1 MDTEEMYERGTA
13 DAYRGEANP
22 FYYQHYEPYRRAYN
36 LTRRRVNKTGALPV
50 VDVRRFGLNLA
61 FVIAIVLVGLIIYWF
76 ATREIITP
84 NKTKPT
90 PVILPTLP
98 AANVLVFATSTPV
111 PPTPEPLILSKGGRA
126 RIQNTGATPLRV
138 RVSPSKG
145 AQVVGY
151 VREGEEVQIV
161 EGPIIEDGL
170 VWWNIAGNDG
180 SGWCAQ
186 NDGQGIE
193 WLVPVP

>member
-111 PPTPEPLILSKGGRA
+111 P
-126 RIQNTGATPLRV
+126 
-138 RVSPSKG
+138 SPSRSLAAPIG
-145 AQVVGY
+145 TAITG
-151 VREGEEVQIV
+151 VRQA
-161 EGPIIEDGL
+161 
-170 VWWNIAGNDG
+170 IASRIGKPKLSSREPN
-180 SGWCAQ
+180 SQASHCA
-186 NDGQGIE
+186 
-193 WLVPVP
+193 

>member
-76 ATREIITP
+76 ATREII
-84 NKTKPT
+84 
-90 PVILPTLP
+90 
-98 AANVLVFATSTPV
+98 ANVLVFATSTPV

-151 VREGEEVQIV
+151 VREGEEVQVV